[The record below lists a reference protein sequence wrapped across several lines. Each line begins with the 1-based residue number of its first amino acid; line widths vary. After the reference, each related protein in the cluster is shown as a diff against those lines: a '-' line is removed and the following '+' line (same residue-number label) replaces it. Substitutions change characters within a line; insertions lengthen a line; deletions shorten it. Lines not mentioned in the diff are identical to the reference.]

1 MDNVEELL
9 KKHKWPKVCRRI
21 SVVSPEERVTIKDP
35 SGNNRRMTKNI
46 CQSEGFSRLNK
57 GRAHLRMKIE
67 EILPHWFVP
76 GDNFTI
82 TINKDVTCYPHK
94 DQGNVGDSAI
104 LFLGDFSGGALH
116 TAHKVSFSE
125 KRVWHRFN
133 GAEVLHWNEPHEGTK
148 YSIIASNNKRSI
160 CYHRKKDSLP

>member
-1 MDNVEELL
+1 MDAVEELL
-9 KKHKWPKVCRRI
+9 KKHKWPKVCRRT
-21 SVVSPEERVTIKDP
+21 SVVSPEERVTLKERN
-35 SGNNRRMTKNI
+35 GERRMTKNV

-57 GRAHLRMKIE
+57 TRAHLSKPIE
-67 EILPHWFVP
+67 EILPDWFVP
-76 GDNFTI
+76 GEFFTI

-94 DQGNVGDSAI
+94 DKGNVGDSAI

-116 TAHKVSFSE
+116 TEDGAVFSD
-125 KRVWHRFN
+125 KKVWHRFN

-148 YSIIASNNKRSI
+148 YSIIASNNKRPI